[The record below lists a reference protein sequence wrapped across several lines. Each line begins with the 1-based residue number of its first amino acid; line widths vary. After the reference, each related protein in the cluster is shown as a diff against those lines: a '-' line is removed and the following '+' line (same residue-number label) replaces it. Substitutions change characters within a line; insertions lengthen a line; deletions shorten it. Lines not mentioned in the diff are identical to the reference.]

1 MAVSSTQPA
10 VAARCRELVLGLGY
24 DEILGARRS
33 TMEVTPGGLAVEVDD
48 RGSELEERDR
58 RRRVFYEDSQRW
70 VFYEDSQRWVF
81 CTVLQL
87 RVEIEIVRRDLVRA
101 FEWHTL
107 GVTPRVVGQKQVVG
121 SLLGSE
127 DRDASD
133 HIDNFLDMCGTQ
145 KIQSVSNEFITL
157 RFVRD
162 QIFQFKQGRGEPLFQ
177 A

>member
-70 VFYEDSQRWVF
+70 VF

-107 GVTPRVVGQKQVVG
+107 GVTPRVVGRKQVVG
-121 SLLGSE
+121 SLLGF
-127 DRDASD
+127 RGSD
-133 HIDNFLDMCGTQ
+133 LYIELWNLCVGPVVDVPM
-145 KIQSVSNEFITL
+145 
-157 RFVRD
+157 
-162 QIFQFKQGRGEPLFQ
+162 RGERVFYFL
-177 A
+177 